1 MGKEPYRKEGRIR
14 LFGVGGVEITVPRVI
29 AERACRSEGQTIE
42 EFAKTHRVVHLF
54 NDFTDFTAAYRFEK
68 IEPTE
73 DIMNVEPEPEKPV
86 ISSFEGMRAKLG
98 KMRRSSK

>member
-14 LFGVGGVEITVPRVI
+14 LFGVGGVEITVPKVI
-29 AERACRSEGQTIE
+29 AERASRSEGQTIE

-54 NDFTDFTAAYRFEK
+54 DDFTDFTAAYRFER

-73 DIMNVEPEPEKPV
+73 EAVNVAPVQEEP
-86 ISSFEGMRAKLG
+86 IGSSFETMRLKLM
-98 KMRRSSK
+98 KSKRSSK